1 MCKYRNSVA
10 MPLYMDMFT
19 GVVSLY
25 SCRVYGEPFYIGLIV
40 PFIVIYL
47 FNWVIY
53 IIILCTLVC
62 KNCQRKGDAAV
73 RKTVKQNL
81 LAAAMLSVLFGLG
94 WGIGLAA
101 TAGITNAGVRD
112 FFSALFIICTAFQG
126 VMIFCLQTIRSK
138 EVRKM
143 WSRWF
148 YRATGKNI
156 SDFITSVAGDRQRH
170 ISQMSQP
177 TYESSTQRKIS
188 ATSALSGVYES
199 ATLQRSVKFSSEMQ
213 SYALTSLNEE
223 DEKLKEKQPSLLL
236 TPDEG
241 QQEPFKA
248 PSVEIK
254 TSEFSEPG
262 EETTVAIETSTEQ
275 PTQEAFQ
282 DEQNEQSSITGEIDA
297 TIEHSLEP
305 SNEEKCGEVDK
316 TQLDLSAGSLIKN
329 GHKRETKKPAEI
341 RPASVEI
348 LTKMDSSN
356 TELDSALHSEE
367 KEVVDSL
374 PP

>member
-1 MCKYRNSVA
+1 M
-10 MPLYMDMFT
+10 
-19 GVVSLY
+19 
-25 SCRVYGEPFYIGLIV
+25 
-40 PFIVIYL
+40 
-47 FNWVIY
+47 
-53 IIILCTLVC
+53 
-62 KNCQRKGDAAV
+62 

-81 LAAAMLSVLFGLG
+81 LAAVMLSVLFGLG

-156 SDFITSVAGDRQRH
+156 GDFITSVAGDRQRH

-177 TYESSTQRKIS
+177 TYDSSTQRKIS
-188 ATSALSGVYES
+188 ATSALSGVYKS
-199 ATLQRSVKFSSEMQ
+199 STLQRSVKFSSEMQ
-213 SYALTSLNEE
+213 SYALTSFNEE
-223 DEKLKEKQPSLLL
+223 DEKLEEKQPSLLL

-241 QQEPFKA
+241 QQEIFKA
-248 PSVEIK
+248 LSVEMK

-275 PTQEAFQ
+275 PTHEAFQ
-282 DEQNEQSSITGEIDA
+282 DGQNEQSSMTGEIDS
-297 TIEHSLEP
+297 TTEHSLEL

-316 TQLDLSAGSLIKN
+316 TRLDLSAGSLIKN
-329 GHKRETKKPAEI
+329 GQKNEIEKPAEI
-341 RPASVEI
+341 KPASVEI

-356 TELDSALHSEE
+356 PELDSALHSEE